1 MIPKDTEQKRWKIRK
16 IPRKLRGLFP
26 PWEVDGTGQDFQ
38 RFFDTWQ
45 EALAFADERSRTRQI
60 VLPRVSQPGR
70 IELEIQYWP
79 GEFDARVQV
88 NSFLT
93 VYDLDSQHLEAVG
106 RHIIAISEMKKVEPG
121 FGPKPLRFQ
130 EVK

>member
-60 VLPRVSQPGR
+60 LLPRVSQPGR

-79 GEFDARVQV
+79 GEFDARAKV
-88 NSFLT
+88 NSCLT
-93 VYDLDSQHLEAVG
+93 VYDLDSQHLEAIG

-121 FGPKPLRFQ
+121 FGPNPLRFQ

>member
-38 RFFDTWQ
+38 RFFDTWE
-45 EALAFADERSRTRQI
+45 EALAFADKRSRTRQI
-60 VLPRVSQPGR
+60 LLPRVSQPGR

-79 GEFDARVQV
+79 GSFDARVKV

-93 VYDLDSQHLEAVG
+93 VYDLDSQHLEAIG
-106 RHIIAISEMKKVEPG
+106 RHIIAISEMKKTEPG
-121 FGPKPLRFQ
+121 FGLNPIRSQ